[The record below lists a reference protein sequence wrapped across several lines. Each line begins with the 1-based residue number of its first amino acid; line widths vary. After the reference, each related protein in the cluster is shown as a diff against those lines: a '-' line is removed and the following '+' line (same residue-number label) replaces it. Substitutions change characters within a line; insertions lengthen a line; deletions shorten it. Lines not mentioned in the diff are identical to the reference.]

1 MYVLQFVVYP
11 FVLFLLDIVLS
22 VLRYTDSDCPFG
34 IFKLIFSLLFINNLS
49 LRISVSLWVRAQ
61 IIKHTHVVWLSLSD
75 FVYGWQSC
83 ATLQIK
89 SKSYMGRDP
98 FCIYGTG
105 PFVYPTSILLIKR
118 QAPVLLSI
126 MTYMWLQKLFLTI
139 TVCHYFL
146 IKR

>member
-1 MYVLQFVVYP
+1 
-11 FVLFLLDIVLS
+11 
-22 VLRYTDSDCPFG
+22 
-34 IFKLIFSLLFINNLS
+34 
-49 LRISVSLWVRAQ
+49 
-61 IIKHTHVVWLSLSD
+61 
-75 FVYGWQSC
+75 
-83 ATLQIK
+83 
-89 SKSYMGRDP
+89 MGRDP